1 MSNCVIDDQEAQSC
15 HSERF
20 PYRTQANQLMSD
32 KSRSRNNG
40 LCTWILRGGSPSFL
54 SIHLLVNTDAP
65 FVPGTACTTTS
76 CMHLDHLN
84 GGCLVNIPLS
94 PIDLGRSISA

>member
-1 MSNCVIDDQEAQSC
+1 MPFGTVSVPYTSQSADVRLE
-15 HSERF
+15 SIEEQWPLYLDF
-20 PYRTQANQLMSD
+20 AGQQAELPQH
-32 KSRSRNNG
+32 
-40 LCTWILRGGSPSFL
+40 PS
-54 SIHLLVNTDAP
+54 LVNTDAP

-94 PIDLGRSISA
+94 PIDLGRNISA